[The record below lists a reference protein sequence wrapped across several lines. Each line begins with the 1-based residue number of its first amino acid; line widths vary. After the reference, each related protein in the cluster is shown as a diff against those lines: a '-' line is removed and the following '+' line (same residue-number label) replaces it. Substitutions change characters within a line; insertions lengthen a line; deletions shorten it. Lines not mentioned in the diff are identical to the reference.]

1 MLISNCSKLEIA
13 VNSEYKGKIKIIS
26 KYMKIYSVSLENIR
40 KISDFIFLFLVKF
53 SPFN

>member
-13 VNSEYKGKIKIIS
+13 VNSEYKGKINS